1 MINLRSSFILVFA
14 LGVFAT
20 LTQLLPGVLHA
31 PSESGTIE
39 KTATIENVGLGPA
52 VFQWF
57 WSGNIDKIHANLVQ
71 DDHTAAAIKNIES
84 LIAKSKSD
92 LGREDAIVKEEMLS
106 YHNGEKAYFRDSSYT
121 EFGGIISFI
130 VKISPLKKISAI
142 EVLIP
147 KTSYS
152 AEYKEYKT
160 KTILSLPS
168 KDSLFVVWGGRSPRE
183 NYHARIQV
191 AQYATDFNILK
202 DGRSFE
208 KTGKKLTDYHCFGT
222 KIYAPGNG
230 EVTKIVDRFPDQPIG
245 SLDRQNSLGNHIV
258 LDHGNSEW
266 SVLAHLKKGSVTV
279 KLGQNLSSGTE
290 IGECGNSGNSYE
302 PHIHYHLQNGGEFG
316 NETMGLPAQF
326 HNYKVKGRLVTLGE
340 PQFGETIKSTRQ

>member
-152 AEYKEYKT
+152 AEYKNT
-160 KTILSLPS
+160 KQKPFCHYLAKL
-168 KDSLFVVWGGRSPRE
+168 VVCRLGGEISPRE
-183 NYHARIQV
+183 LSCKNSS
-191 AQYATDFNILK
+191 
-202 DGRSFE
+202 RSI
-208 KTGKKLTDYHCFGT
+208 C
-222 KIYAPGNG
+222 N
-230 EVTKIVDRFPDQPIG
+230 
-245 SLDRQNSLGNHIV
+245 
-258 LDHGNSEW
+258 
-266 SVLAHLKKGSVTV
+266 
-279 KLGQNLSSGTE
+279 
-290 IGECGNSGNSYE
+290 
-302 PHIHYHLQNGGEFG
+302 
-316 NETMGLPAQF
+316 
-326 HNYKVKGRLVTLGE
+326 
-340 PQFGETIKSTRQ
+340 